1 MRAAKRTTGNAVGY
15 LPLTAAS
22 APTAWPRRWLRAI
35 SAAADRNIR
44 QRPGLNWHARRTND
58 VSRLRPDRA
67 LSAIVR
73 FSLKYLFAIM
83 CPVSDIAAGPHTP
96 TTCRGWVTSLIRPL
110 IAGWSQ
116 LWQQYGVGGM
126 NIMRL
131 SEAIAVHPAAMHPAG
146 HIADRRFEGVL
157 AGRAR
162 IGGLRTAGG
171 TLCESEF
178 PDRSIGC
185 RR

>member
-1 MRAAKRTTGNAVGY
+1 M
-15 LPLTAAS
+15 PLTAAS

-44 QRPGLNWHARRTND
+44 QRPGSNWHARRTND
-58 VSRLRPDRA
+58 VFRIRPDRA
-67 LSAIVR
+67 LSAIFR
-73 FSLKYLFAIM
+73 FSLKYLFATM
-83 CPVSDIAAGPHTP
+83 CPAADIAAGPHTP
-96 TTCRGWVTSLIRPL
+96 TTCRGWVASLIRPL

-126 NIMRL
+126 NIMRP
-131 SEAIAVHPAAMHPAG
+131 SEAIAVHLAAMHPAG
-146 HIADRRFEGVL
+146 HIADRRLGAVF

-162 IGGLRTAGG
+162 IGGLRTAGQAP
-171 TLCESEF
+171 CKF
-178 PDRSIGC
+178 PDRSTGH